1 MRRGIPTG
9 TIPHKGQKEMEKD
22 LGKVKDKERASQL
35 TLIMSLL
42 EKLTQFLEAHMLG
55 ENPEMTKENC

>member
-1 MRRGIPTG
+1 
-9 TIPHKGQKEMEKD
+9 MEKD